1 MRQDPASSV
10 LQERPRVLVV
20 DDDPLLRRCV
30 CRLLE
35 SAFITLGAEDG
46 ETALALVRR
55 GVRVDAVVSDVM
67 MGGMDGTELHRQ
79 LVASGNPLAR
89 AFLFLSGGMS
99 ETQRAYTR
107 ASAVRVLLKPVARA
121 ELVGAIARLC
131 RARVL

>member
-20 DDDPLLRRCV
+20 DDDPLVRRCV

-35 SAFITLGAEDG
+35 SAFVTLGAEDG

-55 GVRVDAVVSDVM
+55 GVRIDAVVSDVM

-79 LVASGNPLAR
+79 LVASEHPLAR

-99 ETQRAYTR
+99 EIQRAYTR
-107 ASAVRVLLKPVARA
+107 ESAVRVLLKPVARA
-121 ELVGAIARLC
+121 ELVGAVTSLC
-131 RARVL
+131 RAGAL